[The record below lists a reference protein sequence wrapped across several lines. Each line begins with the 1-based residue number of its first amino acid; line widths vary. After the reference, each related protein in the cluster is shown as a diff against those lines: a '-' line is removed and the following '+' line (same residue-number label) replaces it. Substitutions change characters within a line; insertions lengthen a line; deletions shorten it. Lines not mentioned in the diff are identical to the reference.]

1 MMSKGALKL
10 ANLLADEY
18 SGRILSL
25 TFNQPRCVQEI
36 CSLSGIPIAVAYR
49 RVSDLE
55 AAGLVRCVRT
65 EMTMGGK
72 KSKFFSCQVDM
83 ARLTFRD
90 GRFEV
95 EVEWKDQSRETVQI
109 DNGNMRSV

>member
-1 MMSKGALKL
+1 
-10 ANLLADEY
+10 
-18 SGRILSL
+18 
-25 TFNQPRCVQEI
+25 
-36 CSLSGIPIAVAYR
+36 
-49 RVSDLE
+49 
-55 AAGLVRCVRT
+55 
-65 EMTMGGK
+65 
-72 KSKFFSCQVDM
+72 M